1 MQLNI
6 YFQLAHMET
15 NLENEKSTGLTQRCV
30 HVSVEQLSPKS
41 YIKNKSISIK
51 GCNR

>member
-1 MQLNI
+1 MQWNI

-15 NLENEKSTGLTQRCV
+15 NLENEKGTGLTQRCV
-30 HVSVEQLSPKS
+30 HVSVEQLSANEL
-41 YIKNKSISIK
+41 YKNKLISIK